1 MHALRII
8 LSSMFV
14 VFMLNTAAICAPQKP
29 IRPLSGNET
38 LEFIEKAQQ
47 SLLENGTILSVAGT
61 MHNDNRVLLPLN
73 ITLSQGNTTIT
84 SEITIGDRTQEYII
98 DAKNND
104 IYTDIPEIN
113 DQFILSLSDIAN
125 LFLLQKSLHYI
136 GPNRVSGRPVH
147 EFSWQPQN
155 TNDQTIFSC
164 IKISIDTKFY
174 VPLKVEYINN
184 KHHTIRRIVIS
195 SFKKNGDTW
204 MPKTITLSDFSKNQ
218 KTTINIDSYDYFM
231 SN

>member
-14 VFMLNTAAICAPQKP
+14 VFMLNTAAVCAPQKP
-29 IRPLSGNET
+29 IRPLSDNET
-38 LEFIEKAQQ
+38 LEFIEEAQQ
-47 SLLENGTILSVAGT
+47 CLLKNGAILSVAGT

-73 ITLSQGNTTIT
+73 ITLSRDNTTIT
-84 SEITIGDRTQEYII
+84 SEITVGDRTQEYII
-98 DAKNND
+98 DEKNSN
-104 IYTDIPEIN
+104 IYTDISEIN

-155 TNDQTIFSC
+155 TNNQTIFSY

-174 VPLKVEYINN
+174 IPLKVEYINH
-184 KHHTIRRIVIS
+184 KHRTIRRIVIS
-195 SFKKNGDTW
+195 SFKKNGNTW
-204 MPKTITLSDFSKNQ
+204 MPKTITLSDFSKSQ
-218 KTTINIDSYDYFM
+218 KATINIDNYNYFM